1 MFNSNFIEGGGA
13 DLNFEPGFPGRFQNK
28 LLSIKNPV
36 KSFPMQIL
44 AIDSDNPRI
53 ITNLTKWVIPPTK
66 TVQVGEIIFDPTRGS
81 PNENYLG
88 SSLARILDYEESPLT
103 FLEAIVW
110 ARNLKIWSTL
120 VESGKTNID
129 ATVRV
134 RTNFSHDI
142 VQHVKTKLILPSL
155 TKENE
160 INVGVV
166 EIDTMKKV
174 KILFQNPT
182 DQPIHLQFFIGPPHQ
197 DFYEHLEERARE
209 IYK

>member
-1 MFNSNFIEGGGA
+1 MHIQAIESN
-13 DLNFEPGFPGRFQNK
+13 D
-28 LLSIKNPV
+28 
-36 KSFPMQIL
+36 
-44 AIDSDNPRI
+44 PRI
-53 ITNLTKWVIPPTK
+53 IANLTQWMVPATK
-66 TVQVGEIIFDPTRGS
+66 TLQVGDIQFDPTRGS

-120 VESGKTNID
+120 VEAGKTIID
-129 ATVRV
+129 ATVRIQ
-134 RTNFSHDI
+134 TNFSHDI
-142 VQHVKTKLILPSL
+142 VQRVKTKLILPSL
-155 TKENE
+155 TKETE
-160 INVGVV
+160 VNVGVV